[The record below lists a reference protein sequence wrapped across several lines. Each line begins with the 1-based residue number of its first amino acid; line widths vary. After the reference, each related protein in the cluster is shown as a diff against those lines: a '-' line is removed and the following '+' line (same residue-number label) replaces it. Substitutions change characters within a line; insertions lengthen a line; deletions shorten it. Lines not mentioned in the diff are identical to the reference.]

1 MYPGYSRK
9 MQPAMIPESFLEER
23 RRLGHDRY
31 DEAWEGVLHMVP
43 FPEPGH
49 QRVESDLN
57 DALKAIAKRRGLH
70 AFLRIGL
77 YDPDVPG
84 HKSYR
89 GPDNAIVDR
98 AHVSK
103 RGIEGRAE
111 LAVEILSPE
120 DEARDKL
127 PFYERVGV
135 REVWI
140 IDPRALTVEI
150 FAGSSA
156 IAPRDGVIDAPS
168 LGLELR
174 VEGQTLHISDGEDA
188 YEVDIHDGL

>member
-1 MYPGYSRK
+1 MHLGYART
-9 MQPAMIPESFLEER
+9 MQEAMIPISMLEER
-23 RRLGHDRY
+23 RQLGHDRF
-31 DEAWEGVLHMVP
+31 DEVWEGVLHMVP

-57 DALKAIAKRRGLH
+57 DALKSIAKRRGLH
-70 AFLRIGL
+70 AFMRIGL

-98 AHVSK
+98 AQLSK

-111 LAVEILSPE
+111 LVVEILSPE

-127 PFYERVGV
+127 PFYQRVGV

-140 IDPRALTVEI
+140 IDPRTLTVEV
-150 FAGSSA
+150 FAGTSA
-156 IAPRDGVIDAPS
+156 IEPRDGVIHAPS

-174 VEGQTLHISDGEDA
+174 VEGQTLHISDGADA